1 MEPHDDQP
9 PEHRS
14 ERERRPSHYQ
24 DEASRAIRN
33 FSVIGL
39 GYDPERDEPWPK
51 DVLEWARERKSYR
64 ERQHRRLGTIVTG
77 VLAAL
82 GTGAVGALGIPWLKA
97 LVPGLF
103 P

>member
-1 MEPHDDQP
+1 MTSGQRDDHGREPA
-9 PEHRS
+9 RK
-14 ERERRPSHYQ
+14 RI
-24 DEASRAIRN
+24 DEDIRN

-51 DVLEWARERKSYR
+51 DVLDWARERKAYR
-64 ERQHRRLGTIVTG
+64 KRQQRRLGTIVTG

-97 LVPGLF
+97 LAPGLF